1 MVDFV
6 RTTFLKRG
14 SFLNRNQT
22 IEKKEK
28 RLGERKNCKLNATV

>member
-1 MVDFV
+1 MRVA
-6 RTTFLKRG
+6 FLKRG
-14 SFLNRNQT
+14 SFLMKRNQT